1 MTRGSRA
8 LTGIAVV
15 AAAAVAALFVEFD
28 APRVGQVALARVGAA
43 LDARISARAFRFQ
56 PVRGLALEGLAASS
70 DFPGGRWS
78 LGAHALVLDHRL
90 WPLLSGRVE
99 VDRIVVRQPR
109 IRFEQGASAEAG
121 PRALAAPAVAALA
134 LRVGSARVQDGT
146 VEFLAA
152 GQPPLTI
159 SGLDVSL
166 SDIAMAG
173 PTLAALS
180 ARGSA
185 SAETI
190 RFARTE
196 AREAGGRLR
205 VERGALVFDEIRFRT
220 AEGRFHASLTAR
232 LDRLPLAYSLDLHGD
247 PLDLNAM
254 AGRPGGGFGPAT
266 LELAASGEGAGAAA
280 VRGRGVLRMRPGR
293 LPASPLMEKLQAA
306 LGTSVV
312 GTRYEPSETP
322 FRLQDGRASFDS
334 FHLSAP
340 PLVIDMRGWIAL
352 DGPLSLAVQVRA
364 PRSSLRIAGVSSEV
378 LDVLTDQEGRIAVPL
393 TVRGTQASPVV
404 RPDTGAL
411 LAQAGR
417 GLGRSAIEKAARGL
431 EGLFR
436 KR

>member
-1 MTRGSRA
+1 MTRGTRA
-8 LTGIAVV
+8 LTGLAVV
-15 AAAAVAALFVEFD
+15 SAAAGAALFVEFD
-28 APRVGQVALARVGAA
+28 APRVGRAALARIGAA
-43 LDARISARAFRFQ
+43 LDARISASAFRFQ
-56 PVRGLALEGLAASS
+56 PSRGLALEGLAASS

-78 LGAHALVLDHRL
+78 LEAEALVLDHRF

-99 VDRIVVRQPR
+99 VDRIVVRRPHVR
-109 IRFEQGASAEAG
+109 LEQGAPGPAE
-121 PRALAAPAVAALA
+121 PRVLAAPAVAALA
-134 LRVGSARVQDGT
+134 LRVASARVEDGT
-146 VEFLAA
+146 VEFVAA

-159 SGLDVSL
+159 AGLEVSL
-166 SDIAMAG
+166 TDIAMAG

-185 SAETI
+185 SAEAI

-205 VERGALVFDEIRFRT
+205 VDSGALVFDEIRFRT
-220 AEGRFHASLTAR
+220 AEGRFQASLTAR
-232 LDRLPLAYSLDLHGD
+232 IDRLPLAYSLDLRGD
-247 PLDLNAM
+247 PLDLNAL
-254 AGRPGGGFGPAT
+254 AGRADGGFGPAT

-280 VRGRGVLRMRPGR
+280 LRGRGVLRMRPGR
-293 LPASPLMEKLQAA
+293 LPASPLMEGLQAA
-306 LGTSVV
+306 LGTTLV
-312 GTRYEPSETP
+312 GTRYEASQTP

-334 FHLSAP
+334 FRLSAP
-340 PLVIDMRGWIAL
+340 PLTIEMRGWIAL

-364 PRSSLRIAGVSSEV
+364 PRSAVRIAGVSAEA
-378 LDVLTDQEGRIAVPL
+378 LDVLADDEGRIAVPL

-431 EGLFR
+431 EGLLR